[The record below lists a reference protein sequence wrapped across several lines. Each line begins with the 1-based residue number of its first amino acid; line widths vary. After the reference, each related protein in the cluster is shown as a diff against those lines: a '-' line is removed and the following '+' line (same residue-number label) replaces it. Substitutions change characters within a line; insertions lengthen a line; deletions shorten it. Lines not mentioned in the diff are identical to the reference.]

1 MNKIISYIGFAIKS
15 NNYVAGQTALK
26 HSTKSFHLII
36 VCNTA
41 SENLKNLAKNLA
53 EKNKC
58 DMIISQ
64 VELESLTNIKDI
76 KIARKKLLFVTS
88 FLFIGKK
95 SPKNYFIY
103 T

>member
-15 NNYVAGQTALK
+15 NKYVAGQTALK
-26 HSTKSFHLII
+26 HSTKNFHLIL

-58 DMIISQ
+58 DIIISQ
-64 VELESLTNIKDI
+64 EKLESLSNIKDV
-76 KIARKKLLFVTS
+76 KIMGLTDENLSKAIIQNKEKIN
-88 FLFIGKK
+88 IG
-95 SPKNYFIY
+95 
-103 T
+103 

>member
-76 KIARKKLLFVTS
+76 KI
-88 FLFIGKK
+88 IGLTDENLSKAIIQNK
-95 SPKNYFIY
+95 EKINIG
-103 T
+103 